1 MTNKNNPSSLIK
13 KNRVTPVEQS
23 LPKKTGLIQSA
34 KTENTEKSREK
45 VQNTSPRTPSK
56 AFKNQDATIKLSRAT
71 KEELEL
77 LMKIKNMKFTYEM
90 IEMMID
96 SYIVNE
102 LSNDEQRSFRTL
114 KEFIV
119 S

>member
-1 MTNKNNPSSLIK
+1 MTTKNNPSSLIK

-23 LPKKTGLIQSA
+23 IPKKTGLIQSA
-34 KTENTEKSREK
+34 KTVKSAEVVK
-45 VQNTSPRTPSK
+45 KTSSKTTSK

-71 KEELEL
+71 KDELEL
-77 LMKIKNMKFTYEM
+77 LMKIKNTKFTYEM

-96 SYIVNE
+96 SYVANE

-114 KEFIV
+114 KEFILN
-119 S
+119 

>member
-13 KNRVTPVEQS
+13 QNRVTPVDQTI
-23 LPKKTGLIQSA
+23 PKKTGLIQSA
-34 KTENTEKSREK
+34 KTAKIAEKPKNT
-45 VQNTSPRTPSK
+45 SK

-77 LMKIKNMKFTYEM
+77 LMKIKNTKFAYEM

-96 SYIVNE
+96 SYVVNE

-114 KEFIV
+114 KEFIL

>member
-1 MTNKNNPSSLIK
+1 MTTKNNPSSLIK

-23 LPKKTGLIQSA
+23 VSKKTGLIQSA
-34 KTENTEKSREK
+34 KTVKKPEITK
-45 VQNTSPRTPSK
+45 NTSSKTTSK

-77 LMKIKNMKFTYEM
+77 LMKIKNTKFSYEM
-90 IEMMID
+90 IEMLID
-96 SYIVNE
+96 SYVANE

-114 KEFIV
+114 KEFIL

>member
-13 KNRVTPVEQS
+13 QNRVTPVDQTI
-23 LPKKTGLIQSA
+23 PKKTGLIQSA
-34 KTENTEKSREK
+34 KTAKIAEKPK
-45 VQNTSPRTPSK
+45 NTSPKTPSK

-77 LMKIKNMKFTYEM
+77 LMKIKNTKFAYEM

-96 SYIVNE
+96 SYVVNE

-114 KEFIV
+114 KEFIL

>member
-1 MTNKNNPSSLIK
+1 MTTKNKPSSLIK
-13 KNRVTPVEQS
+13 QNRVTPVEQS
-23 LPKKTGLIQSA
+23 IPKKTGLIQSA
-34 KTENTEKSREK
+34 KTVKATEIKN
-45 VQNTSPRTPSK
+45 NTSSKSTSK
-56 AFKNQDATIKLSRAT
+56 AFKNQDATIKVSRAT

-77 LMKIKNMKFTYEM
+77 LMKIKNTKFTYEM

-96 SYIVNE
+96 SYVANE

-114 KEFIV
+114 KEFII

>member
-1 MTNKNNPSSLIK
+1 MTNKNNNNPSSLIK
-13 KNRVTPVEQS
+13 KNRVTPVEQAI
-23 LPKKTGLIQSA
+23 PKKVGLIQSVKSE
-34 KTENTEKSREK
+34 KTAEKVENTS
-45 VQNTSPRTPSK
+45 TRTTSK

-77 LMKIKNMKFTYEM
+77 LMKIKNTKFTYEM

-96 SYIVNE
+96 SYVANE

-114 KEFIV
+114 KEFII